1 MNKRDIGLEKESLV
15 SELMEWRKR
24 LEWVSPALGQLFQNQ
39 AAYISSRK
47 PSDFDAGGMRQMMG
61 KVNGLIAAAS
71 VLMDEWHEHNGDPT
85 GTGTV

>member
-1 MNKRDIGLEKESLV
+1 MNKKDIHLEQESLV
-15 SELMEWRKR
+15 RELMEWRKR
-24 LEWVSPALGQLFQNQ
+24 LEWASPALGQLFQNQ

-71 VLMDEWHEHNGDPT
+71 VLLDEWQRHNGPDP
-85 GTGTV
+85 GAP